1 MKKIHI
7 IFNDDKEQVVI
18 CEDYEVKDCILWLV
32 RVESVDEI
40 EVRDNKKGKML
51 IIHNMSCVRSLIIEW
66 N

>member
-7 IFNDDKEQVVI
+7 IFNDGKEQVVI
-18 CEDYEVKDCILWLV
+18 CEDYEVKDCILWLI

-40 EVRDNKKGKML
+40 EVRDSKKGKML

>member
-7 IFNDDKEQVVI
+7 VFNDDKEQLVI
-18 CEDYEVKDCILWLV
+18 CDDYEIRDGALWLI
-32 RVESVDEI
+32 RVDMIDDI

-51 IIHNMSCVRSLIIEW
+51 IIHNMMSVRSLIIEW